1 MTGEITNFD
10 LDTNA
15 LESYSNEVLKTATD
29 DDDYSLTV
37 TLFADPAFH
46 NWMSEWF
53 SEGRPEENGDYELY
67 RKYTDYTMAMRC

>member
-15 LESYSNEVLKTATD
+15 LESYSNEVLMSTD

-37 TLFADPAFH
+37 TLFADPAYH
-46 NWMSEWF
+46 NWMNEWF
-53 SEGRPEENGDYELY
+53 S
-67 RKYTDYTMAMRC
+67 